1 MGLKEN
7 LQSETVSK
15 LPCREAILLQPDTTV
30 RQAVEVLQSKKL
42 GCAVVVDAEGKPIGI
57 FTERTL
63 IELLLQR
70 PNDLGTI
77 LVRDHLEAEWFC
89 VQSSDPIATVL
100 DLVQNRGARFV
111 CELDE
116 HGKVKGLTG
125 QKGLSE
131 YIADHFPEQVMVQRI
146 GGQLGMGTR
155 EGA

>member
-7 LQSETVSK
+7 LTNETVSQ
-15 LPCREAILLQPDTTV
+15 LPCREAIRIPPEATV
-30 RQAVEVLQSKKL
+30 REAVEILQSKQL
-42 GCAVVVDAEGKPIGI
+42 GCAVVVDEADKPLGV

-63 IELLLQR
+63 IDLLLQQ
-70 PNDLGTI
+70 PENLDSLQ
-77 LVRDHLEAEWFC
+77 VRDHLEAEWFC
-89 VQSSDPIATVL
+89 VQTTDPIARVL

-111 CELDE
+111 VELDDA
-116 HGKVKGLTG
+116 GKVKGLTG

-146 GGQLGMGTR
+146 GGQPGMETR

>member
-7 LQSETVSK
+7 LQTETVSK
-15 LPCREAILLQPDTTV
+15 LPCREAILVPPDMSV
-30 RQAVEVLQSKKL
+30 RQAAEILQSKKL
-42 GCAVVVDAEGKPIGI
+42 GCAVVVDPEGKPIGV

-63 IELLLQR
+63 IALLLQQ
-70 PNDLGTI
+70 PDNLDNI
-77 LVRDHLEAEWFC
+77 PVRDHLEAEWFC
-89 VQSSDPIATVL
+89 AHDSDPISAVL

-116 HGKVKGLTG
+116 QGKAIGLTG

-131 YIADHFPEQVMVQRI
+131 YIADHFPEQVMVQRV
-146 GGQLGMGTR
+146 GGQLGMENR

>member
-1 MGLKEN
+1 MGLKNN
-7 LQSETVSK
+7 LQSESVSK
-15 LPCREAILLQPDTTV
+15 LPCREAILIPPETTV
-30 RQAVEVLQSKKL
+30 RQAVEILQSKQL
-42 GCAVVVDAEGKPIGI
+42 GCAVVVDAEDKPLGI

-63 IELLLQR
+63 IELLLQQ
-70 PNDLGTI
+70 PDLGAI

-89 VQSSDPIATVL
+89 VRSSDPIATVL

-111 CELDE
+111 CELNE
-116 HGKVKGLTG
+116 HGKVIGLTG

-146 GGQLGMGTR
+146 GGQPGMGTR

>member
-15 LPCREAILLQPDTTV
+15 LPCREAVLIQPEATV
-30 RQAVEVLQSKKL
+30 RQAVEILQAKKL
-42 GCAVVVDAEGKPIGI
+42 GCAVVVDAEGKPLGV

-63 IELLLQR
+63 IDLLLQQ
-70 PNDLGTI
+70 PDDPGQL

-89 VQSSDPIATVL
+89 VQSSDPIGTVL
-100 DLVQNRGARFV
+100 DLVQNRGARFI

-116 HGKVKGLTG
+116 QGRVKGLTG

-146 GGQLGMGTR
+146 GGQPGMETR

>member
-1 MGLKEN
+1 
-7 LQSETVSK
+7 
-15 LPCREAILLQPDTTV
+15 
-30 RQAVEVLQSKKL
+30 
-42 GCAVVVDAEGKPIGI
+42 
-57 FTERTL
+57 
-63 IELLLQR
+63 LLLQR
-70 PNDLGTI
+70 PNDLGAI

-89 VQSSDPIATVL
+89 VHSSDPIATVL

-116 HGKVKGLTG
+116 YGKVKGLTG

>member
-7 LQSETVSK
+7 LQSECVSK
-15 LPCREAILLQPDTTV
+15 LPCREAILIQPETSV
-30 RQAVEVLQSKKL
+30 RQAAEIMQAKKL

-63 IELLLQR
+63 IELLLQQ
-70 PNDLGTI
+70 PDNLGEI
-77 LVRDHLEAEWFC
+77 SVRDHLEAEWFC
-89 VQSSDPIATVL
+89 VHSSDPIFAVL
-100 DLVQNRGARFV
+100 EAVQKRGSRFV

-116 HGKVKGLTG
+116 QGRAIGLTG

-146 GGQLGMGTR
+146 GGHPGTETR

>member
-7 LQSETVSK
+7 LQSETVSR
-15 LPCREAILLQPDTTV
+15 LPCREAVLIQPDMSV
-30 RQAVEVLQSKKL
+30 RQAAEILQSKKL

-63 IELLLQR
+63 IELLLQQ
-70 PNDLGTI
+70 PEHLGKI
-77 LVRDHLEAEWFC
+77 PVREHLETEWFC
-89 VQSSDPIATVL
+89 VRDSDPISTVL

-116 HGKVKGLTG
+116 HGKAIGLTG

-131 YIADHFPEQVMVQRI
+131 YIADHFPAQVMVQRI
-146 GGQLGMGTR
+146 GGQLGMETR

>member
-7 LQSETVSK
+7 LQTETVSK
-15 LPCREAILLQPDTTV
+15 LPCREAILVPPDMSV
-30 RQAVEVLQSKKL
+30 RQAAEILQSKKL
-42 GCAVVVDAEGKPIGI
+42 GCAVVVDPEHKPIGV

-63 IELLLQR
+63 IALLLLQ
-70 PNDLGTI
+70 PDNLDNI
-77 LVRDHLEAEWFC
+77 PVRDHLEAEWFC
-89 VQSSDPIATVL
+89 VHDSDPISAVL

-116 HGKVKGLTG
+116 QGKAIGLTG

-131 YIADHFPEQVMVQRI
+131 YIADHFPEQVMVQRV
-146 GGQLGMGTR
+146 GGQLGMENR

>member
-7 LQSETVSK
+7 LQNESVST
-15 LPCREAILLQPDTTV
+15 LPCREAILIQPEMPV
-30 RQAVEVLQSKKL
+30 RQAAQILQSKRL

-63 IELLLQR
+63 IKLLLQQ
-70 PNDLGTI
+70 PHDLDKI
-77 LVRDHLEAEWFC
+77 PVREHLETEWFC
-89 VQSSDPIATVL
+89 VRNSDPISAVL
-100 DLVQNRGARFV
+100 DLVQKRHARFV

-116 HGKVKGLTG
+116 HGKVVGLTG

-146 GGQLGMGTR
+146 GGQPGMENR

>member
-7 LQSETVSK
+7 LQNESVSTQ
-15 LPCREAILLQPDTTV
+15 PCREANLNHPETSV
-30 RQAVEVLQSKKL
+30 RQAAQILQSKKL
-42 GCAVVVDAEGKPIGI
+42 GCAVVVDAEGKPMGI

-63 IELLLQR
+63 IKLLLQQ
-70 PNDLGTI
+70 PHDLDKI
-77 LVRDHLEAEWFC
+77 PVREHLETEWFC
-89 VQSSDPIATVL
+89 VRNSDSISAVL
-100 DLVQNRGARFV
+100 DLVQKRDARFV

-116 HGKVKGLTG
+116 HGKVIGLTG

-146 GGQLGMGTR
+146 GGQPGMENR

>member
-15 LPCREAILLQPDTTV
+15 LPCREAILIQPGTSV
-30 RQAVEVLQSKKL
+30 RQAVEIMQGKKL
-42 GCAVVVDAEGKPIGI
+42 GCAVVVDAEGKPVGI

-63 IELLLQR
+63 IELLLEQ
-70 PNDLGTI
+70 PDTLGEI
-77 LVRDHLEAEWFC
+77 PVRNHLKAECFC
-89 VQSSDPIATVL
+89 VHSNDPISAVL
-100 DLVQNRGARFV
+100 DLVQKRGARFV

-116 HGKVKGLTG
+116 HGKAIGLTG

-131 YIADHFPEQVMVQRI
+131 YIAEHFPEQVMVQRI
-146 GGQLGMGTR
+146 GGQPGMETR

>member
-1 MGLKEN
+1 M
-7 LQSETVSK
+7 
-15 LPCREAILLQPDTTV
+15 
-30 RQAVEVLQSKKL
+30 
-42 GCAVVVDAEGKPIGI
+42 VVDAEGKPIGI

-63 IELLLQR
+63 IELLLQQ
-70 PNDLGTI
+70 PDNLGQI
-77 LVRDHLEAEWFC
+77 PVREHLETEWFC
-89 VQSSDPIATVL
+89 VRDSDPISTVL

-116 HGKVKGLTG
+116 HGKAIGLTG

-146 GGQLGMGTR
+146 GGQLGMETR

>member
-1 MGLKEN
+1 MGLKKN

-15 LPCREAILLQPDTTV
+15 LPCREAIRIQPETTV
-30 RQAVEVLQSKKL
+30 RQAVEILQSKQL
-42 GCAVVVDAEGKPIGI
+42 GCAVVVDAEDKPVGI

-63 IELLLQR
+63 IDLLLQQ
-70 PNDLGTI
+70 PDDLEKVQ
-77 LVRDHLEAEWFC
+77 VRDHLESEWFC

-116 HGKVKGLTG
+116 QGKVKGLTG

-131 YIADHFPEQVMVQRI
+131 YVADHFPEQVMVQRV
-146 GGQLGMGTR
+146 GGQPGMETR